1 MLPSDTPPLAKWPFL
16 LGDIVLLGTAG
27 LIARSAIA
35 SGSALPVGWI
45 VACVGLAAIVGAVPF
60 LADYARKQ
68 DEALDDRQR
77 SLEALAGTVSNSAE
91 QISIAANGLH
101 ALLGQSDSP
110 TAAGSGNADLKKSLD
125 QLGQRLEKAVS
136 EIRQLLEKRPAES
149 APAPE
154 LDLQPLTKA
163 VAELGRLGDTLKRQL
178 EAGVPTAAAPEPKA
192 AKAPA
197 TKEPEPAAE
206 APSPP
211 PKAAPRKRT
220 PPPEAPK
227 PTPAAPPKAAP
238 PPEPVGEK
246 EPEAEE
252 PPEPSDEPVPPAE
265 SSRSSDGAT
274 RVLVTAYIGI
284 GNRLFI
290 RGDGPGLAREKGVP
304 LKFVSIGKWSWETSD
319 ATAPIKY
326 RLFKNDS
333 AESILGEQEVQPGQ
347 QQEVTATF

>member
-16 LGDIVLLGTAG
+16 LGDLVLLGTAG

-35 SGSALPVGWI
+35 SGSSLPVGWI

-77 SLEALAGTVSNSAE
+77 SLEGLAGTVSSAAE

-101 ALLGQSDSP
+101 SLLGKGDSP
-110 TAAGSGNADLKKSLD
+110 ASDAGGNAELKKSLD
-125 QLGQRLEKAVS
+125 QLGHRLEKAVS
-136 EIRQLLEKRPAES
+136 EIRQLLDQRAAE
-149 APAPE
+149 APPAPKV
-154 LDLQPLTKA
+154 DLQPLTKA
-163 VAELGRLGDTLKRQL
+163 VAELGRLGDALQRQL
-178 EAGVPTAAAPEPKA
+178 EAGTKVAPPPEPKP

-197 TKEPEPAAE
+197 PEEPEPAAE
-206 APSPP
+206 APSPA
-211 PKAAPRKRT
+211 PKSAPRKRT
-220 PPPEAPK
+220 PPPEQPK
-227 PTPAAPPKAAP
+227 PAPAAAPKAAP
-238 PPEPVGEK
+238 PPEPVAEK
-246 EPEAEE
+246 EPEAEAPSAPVDE
-252 PPEPSDEPVPPAE
+252 PPPPAE
-265 SSRSSDGAT
+265 SARSSDGAT

-290 RGDGPGLAREKGVP
+290 RGDGPGLGRDKGVP

-319 ATAPIKY
+319 ANAPVKY
-326 RLFKNDS
+326 RLFKNDT
-333 AESILGEQEVQPGQ
+333 AESILGEQVVDPGQ